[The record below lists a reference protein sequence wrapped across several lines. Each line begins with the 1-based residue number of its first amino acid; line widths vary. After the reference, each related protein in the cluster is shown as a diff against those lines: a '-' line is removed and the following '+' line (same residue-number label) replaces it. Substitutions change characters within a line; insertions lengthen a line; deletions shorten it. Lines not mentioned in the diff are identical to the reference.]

1 MAQVDGHLTF
11 DTEINESG
19 FSSGI
24 KKIGNVGKKGL
35 GLLTAS
41 IAGIT
46 GVTAAMTTGIST
58 GIKFNASIEQ
68 YTTSFEV
75 MTGSAEKAAEIMQRL
90 QKIGAE
96 TPFETEDIA
105 ETTQLLMNYG
115 LTADDA
121 IDKMQM
127 LGDISQGSADKMN
140 RIATAYGQMSS
151 AGKVTLEDVKQMI
164 EAGFNPLREISE
176 STGESM
182 SSLYDRISDGTVAV
196 DEITDSMIRSTSEGG
211 KYFQSM
217 DKQSQ
222 TLNGRLSTLSDT
234 VNAKLGE
241 GLQKVSDILR
251 DKIIPWATEAVES
264 LDFDAI
270 FKTVKKLVP
279 VLISVGTAIAGWK
292 VGKQLTPLING
303 FQEAKVALSLFK
315 LQSDG
320 MTISQ
325 AALNGMLTKTQIA
338 TAAMTGQMTLSTATT
353 ALATKASAAFNAVL
367 SANPIG
373 LVVTALAL
381 LAGGLAI
388 AKVAFE
394 DSDSEAAKFKAELE
408 ELDESTKEYTETMSE
423 MAETRNTAIED
434 GVGELNYYQSLKD
447 ELDALV
453 DSNGNVMEGYENRA
467 SFIVSTLN
475 EALGTEIEMTDG
487 VISGYEDLSKSIDD
501 VIEKKKAEI
510 ILSAYEEEYA
520 TAIKKRGELLE
531 GLALKQE
538 AVLQAE
544 EAYVEAANN
553 GASEKY
559 LDKLAAKVM
568 GAQNAYDSYAET
580 VKTNSE
586 AISNYETMAA
596 YIAEGNYDR
605 VIAATG
611 DLGNALVNVTAL
623 TKEETKEQ
631 LETTKTYLAALRQY
645 YEDTGDATVLADI
658 EKYEKQEAELN
669 KHLESMNTVIREVDW
684 EASGG
689 YIIDGVL
696 YGINTREYKLINK
709 AQTLATTI
717 SQKFNNAL
725 KIKSPSRVMAESGGF
740 VVAGIEQGIE
750 DKTPSLLKTVA
761 QMATSLIN
769 KTRGIDFSEIMD
781 STMDKINYAMYPD
794 SINLMRN
801 QRNTGFID
809 NRDRDNAT
817 GPGEEKRYIIEM
829 PVNLDGREIA
839 RGTVS
844 FTDSELAERE
854 RLARRGVTA

>member
-164 EAGFNPLREISE
+164 EAGFNPLREISD

-182 SSLYDRISDGTVAV
+182 SSLYERISDSDLAV
-196 DEITDSMIRSTSEGG
+196 QEITDSMIRSTSEGG

-251 DKIIPWATEAVES
+251 DKVIPWATEAVES
-264 LDFDAI
+264 LDFDDI
-270 FKTVKKLVP
+270 LKRVKKLVP
-279 VLISVGTAIAGWK
+279 VLTSVGTAIAGWK
-292 VGKQLTPLING
+292 IGKQLTPLING
-303 FQEAKVALSLFK
+303 FQEAKVALALFK
-315 LQSDG
+315 MQSDG

-338 TAAMTGQMTLSTATT
+338 TATMTGQMTLSTAAT

-373 LVVTALAL
+373 LAVTALAL
-381 LAGGLAI
+381 LAGGLTI
-388 AKVAFE
+388 AATAFR
-394 DSDSEAAKFKAELE
+394 DSNDEASQLKEELE
-408 ELDESTKEYTETMSE
+408 VLTDDMEAYREKMEDLE
-423 MAETRNTAIED
+423 ETRKTTIEN
-434 GVGELNYYQSLKD
+434 GMGELNYYQGLSD
-447 ELDALV
+447 ELGRLV
-453 DSNGNVMEGYENRA
+453 DENGRVQEGYETRA
-467 SFIVSTLN
+467 NFIVTTLN
-475 EALGTEIEMTDG
+475 DALGTEIRMTDG
-487 VISGYEDLSKSIDD
+487 VISNYQDLTTSIED
-501 VIEKKKAEI
+501 VINKKKAEL
-510 ILSAYEEEYA
+510 ILSAYEEEYQEALKNRNTIYESIIKQEEAVALA
-520 TAIKKRGELLE
+520 TEEYEEAKRGASFTTLE
-531 GLALKQE
+531 IKRRALEDEKE
-538 AVLQAE
+538 IL
-544 EAYVEAANN
+544 
-553 GASEKY
+553 SEFEQD
-559 LDKLAAKVM
+559 L
-568 GAQNAYDSYAET
+568 GEN
-580 VKTNSE
+580 TNV
-586 AISNYETMAA
+586 ITNYERMQADA
-596 YIAEGNYDR
+596 FEGKVDA
-605 VIAATG
+605 VIASTG
-611 DLGNALVNVTAL
+611 DLKDTYKDMTAM
-623 TKEETKEQ
+623 TKEELQKQ
-631 LETTKTYLAALRQY
+631 IDETNAKLNEASK
-645 YEDTGDATVLADI
+645 
-658 EKYEKQEAELN
+658 KYEQTGAEIYKTEKESYQKQLDEFKNHMEEMQRAP
-669 KHLESMNTVIREVDW
+669 HTIDW
-684 EASGG
+684 NASGG
-689 YIIDGVL
+689 YIIDGIL

-750 DKTPSLLKTVA
+750 RQTPSLLKTVT

-769 KTRGIDFSEIMD
+769 KTRGIDFSEIVD
-781 STMDKINYAMYPD
+781 STIGKINYAMYPD
-794 SINLMRN
+794 SINVMRN
-801 QRNTGFID
+801 RRNAGFVD
-809 NRDRDNAT
+809 NRDRDNVT
-817 GPGEEKRYIIEM
+817 GLGEEKRYIIEM
-829 PVNLDGREIA
+829 PVNLDGKEIA

>member
-68 YTTSFEV
+68 YITSFEV

-115 LTADDA
+115 FTADDA

-127 LGDISQGSADKMN
+127 LGDISQGSAEKMN

-234 VNAKLGE
+234 VKAKLGE
-241 GLQKVSDILR
+241 GLQNVSDILR

-279 VLISVGTAIAGWK
+279 LLTAVGTAMAGWK
-292 VGKQLTPLING
+292 ISKRLTPLVTG
-303 FQEAKVALSLFK
+303 FQEAKVALALFK

-338 TAAMTGQMTLSTATT
+338 TAAMTGQMTLSTAAT

-388 AKVAFE
+388 AKTAFG
-394 DSDSEAAKFKAELE
+394 DSSDEASKLKEEIEVLTDDMEAYREKMDDLE
-408 ELDESTKEYTETMSE
+408 E
-423 MAETRNTAIED
+423 TRKTTIEN
-434 GVGELNYYQSLKD
+434 GMGELNYYQGLSD
-447 ELDALV
+447 ELGRLV
-453 DSNGNVMEGYENRA
+453 DENGKVQEGYETRA
-467 SFIVSTLN
+467 NFIVTTLN
-475 EALGTEIEMTDG
+475 EALGTEISMTDG
-487 VISGYEDLSKSIDD
+487 VISNYQDLSASIED
-501 VIEKKKAEI
+501 VINKKKAEL
-510 ILSAYEEEYA
+510 ILSAYEEEYQEALKNRNTIYESIIKQEEAVALA
-520 TAIKKRGELLE
+520 TEEYEAAKRGSNLRTIEVKRQALEDEREILAQFEQDLGENTNVITNYERMQADAFEGKVESVIASTGDLKDAYTDMTAMTKEELQ
-531 GLALKQE
+531 KQIDE
-538 AVLQAE
+538 TNAKLNE
-544 EAYVEAANN
+544 
-553 GASEKY
+553 ASEKY
-559 LDKLAAKVM
+559 ELTGAEIYKTEKESYQKQLDEFKNHM
-568 GAQNAYDSYAET
+568 
-580 VKTNSE
+580 
-586 AISNYETMAA
+586 
-596 YIAEGNYDR
+596 
-605 VIAATG
+605 
-611 DLGNALVNVTAL
+611 
-623 TKEETKEQ
+623 EEMQRAPHT
-631 LETTKTYLAALRQY
+631 
-645 YEDTGDATVLADI
+645 I
-658 EKYEKQEAELN
+658 
-669 KHLESMNTVIREVDW
+669 DW
-684 EASGG
+684 NASGG
-689 YIIDGVL
+689 YIIDGIL

-709 AQTLATTI
+709 ARTLATTI

-725 KIKSPSRVMAESGGF
+725 EIESPSRVMAESGGF

-769 KTRGIDFSEIMD
+769 KTRGIDFGDIVD
-781 STMDKINYAMYPD
+781 STMGKINYAMYPD
-794 SINLMRN
+794 SINVMRN
-801 QRNTGFID
+801 RRNTGFID

-829 PVNLDGREIA
+829 PVNLDGKEIA